1 MTILSFIIQV
11 MSGATMLLFAVHVM
25 RIGIEARLGGW
36 VRRTLN
42 NDSSALGLA
51 GKGGVLGFAMQGGT
65 VVLLMAAA
73 MASSGTL
80 SVASAAILGIGAE
93 VGSALAVNV
102 LHLSPALL
110 GPLLI
115 LVGGWLFLNCAET
128 SKTRETGRIILG
140 LGLIFLALSLIRA
153 AVSPLQGS
161 PHMAGAL
168 DLIGSDPVNAA
179 LLGIALSFLM
189 HSSLVALLTAAAFLG
204 HSTLPP
210 VIVIGFVLGCNMGS
224 AVLPLWLLR
233 GADQVTKTVA
243 RSVAALR
250 SGLAVV
256 LLLAL
261 IVIGSD
267 GLTILHGATPVDILL
282 YGHLAFNLALLVG
295 TPCVRPINRFFT
307 PQKTT
312 TTQVQLKSSQL
323 QESPELVLAEFKRR
337 VNGMLEIL
345 GVMIS
350 AVTAKVPD
358 RAALIEGE
366 AQTNQNL
373 TELRKQFAR
382 LPDLPEEIL
391 EQVQD
396 MLDYAIRIERSA
408 DILSSKYIRIRLEE
422 EKGYFTLTSQG
433 AKSIK
438 TQVADL
444 KKATVLA
451 QHVFWKED
459 QSGARQL
466 IQMKQEMTAL
476 EQANRRD
483 HFEEIRMCNATALEC
498 SDQYIEIAAALKEI
512 TSKLATI
519 GYVVLDR
526 HGGLKKTRVKTA
538 DRG

>member
-36 VRRTLN
+36 VRRALDR
-42 NDSSALGLA
+42 DSSALGLA

-93 VGSALAVNV
+93 VGSAIAVNV

-168 DLIGSDPVNAA
+168 DLIGSDPVNAV

-204 HSTLPP
+204 HSALPP

-243 RSVAALR
+243 RSVAAMR

-256 LLLAL
+256 LLLVL
-261 IVIGSD
+261 IVVGSD
-267 GLTILHGATPVDILL
+267 GMTFLHQAAPVDILL

-307 PQKTT
+307 PQKTAAP
-312 TTQVQLKSSQL
+312 QVQLKSSQL

-337 VNGMLEIL
+337 VNGMLETL
-345 GVMIS
+345 GVMIG

-422 EKGYFTLTSQG
+422 EKGYFTLTPQG
-433 AKSIK
+433 SKAIK

-498 SDQYIEIAAALKEI
+498 SDHYIEIAAALKEI